1 MVTLRSANQTWRS
14 ATTRIKI
21 NVLRQTATYYTPVQ
35 IKVRSNFAINP
46 VSPNKHQ
53 SSCTPRCQNPSKVNP
68 HTTSESSCRSFSNR
82 RITGTPSHRLIAAA
96 AAAVP
101 SGTTR
106 LTRLADTTDDGRAR
120 LPTSLADGHVQRRRC
135 ADKREFYSRPS
146 SGCNHTTTT
155 SDADTWSTPFAVKFI
170 SRQHTRNRR
179 NIGHLPS
186 VSVYEHLAKL
196 RLMK

>member
-1 MVTLRSANQTWRS
+1 MLRRIKGWEDHLMGVGYTYRDDLPVRKWSPIAVLTGPDVYS
-14 ATTRIKI
+14 TVTTRIKI

-53 SSCTPRCQNPSKVNP
+53 VCSPRCQSPSKVNP
-68 HTTSESSCRSFSNR
+68 NSISEPSCRSFSNR
-82 RITGTPSHRLIAAA
+82 RITGPPSRRLIAA

-135 ADKREFYSRPS
+135 ADKREFY
-146 SGCNHTTTT
+146 
-155 SDADTWSTPFAVKFI
+155 
-170 SRQHTRNRR
+170 
-179 NIGHLPS
+179 
-186 VSVYEHLAKL
+186 
-196 RLMK
+196 